1 MEHVII
7 HRGIAKRA
15 LDWARGGRY
24 TTKQIVPAAFLG
36 MILIGALLLMLPFA
50 TRGPGIRFIDALFTM
65 TSAVSVTGLV
75 VVDTPN
81 DFTLFGQL
89 VILLGI
95 QLGGLGYSATATLL
109 LLALGRRI
117 GLRERMMMME
127 VLNTLSMEGLVR
139 FVKVIV
145 AITLVIESV
154 GALILAVR
162 FSFDMDPL
170 RALYFGLFHAVSAF
184 NNAGFSLF
192 SENFNLETYRTD
204 LTVNLTISVLIVLG
218 GIGFLVY
225 RDILDNV
232 RRVRFRLS
240 THTKLAVLVS
250 LLLIIVGT
258 IGIWAFEVQN
268 EKTLAA
274 MPLGDQVLSAFFHSV
289 SARTGGFS
297 TLDLNLVATPTLY
310 LLILLMVIGASPGGT
325 GGGIKT
331 TTFGIVCASIWGTL
345 KGHADVMMFHRRI
358 PQELVI
364 KSYVLSALALGL
376 VTGFTLLLSYS
387 ENQSFLKI
395 MFEVASAAGA
405 VGLSTGNGGVLSLSA
420 LFSDFGK
427 GIVITTM
434 FLGRLGPL
442 AVGLFAVKTHEDL
455 RYRCAEARVV
465 LG

>member
-1 MEHVII
+1 MDWV
-7 HRGIAKRA
+7 RGA
-15 LDWARGGRY
+15 RY

-36 MILIGALLLMLPFA
+36 MILLGALLLMLPFA
-50 TRGPGIRFIDALFTM
+50 TTGPGLRFIDALFTM
-65 TSAVSVTGLV
+65 TSAVCVTGLIV
-75 VVDTPN
+75 QDTPN
-81 DFTLFGQL
+81 DFTLFGQ
-89 VILLGI
+89 VIILLGI
-95 QLGGLGYSATATLL
+95 QLGGLGYSATATIL

-127 VLNTLSMEGLVR
+127 ALNTLSMEGLVR

-145 AITLVIESV
+145 VITLIIESV
-154 GALILAVR
+154 GALILTAR
-162 FSFDMDPL
+162 FSFDMDPV
-170 RALYFGLFHAVSAF
+170 RALYFGIFHAVSAF

-192 SENFNLETYRTD
+192 ADNLIGYRTD
-204 LTVNLTISVLIVLG
+204 LTVNLTISTLIVLG

-225 RDILDNV
+225 RDVLDNV
-232 RRVRFRLS
+232 RGHRFRLS
-240 THTKLAVLVS
+240 THTKLTVLVS
-250 LLLIIVGT
+250 LLLIVGGAV
-258 IGIWAFEVQN
+258 GIWAFEVVNQ
-268 EKTLAA
+268 KTLAA
-274 MPLGDQVLSAFFHSV
+274 APFGEQMLVAYFHSI
-289 SARTGGFS
+289 SARTAGFN
-297 TLDLNLVATPTLY
+297 TIDLGLVATPTLY
-310 LLILLMVIGASPGGT
+310 LTILLMVIGASPGGT

-376 VTGFTLLLSYS
+376 VTGFTMLLSYS
-387 ENQSFLKI
+387 ESQSFLKI
-395 MFEVASAAGA
+395 MFEVASAAGT

-427 GIVITTM
+427 GVIIATM

-442 AVGLFAVKTHEDL
+442 AIGLFAVKTHEDL
-455 RYRCAEARVV
+455 RYRYAQARVV

>member
-1 MEHVII
+1 MEHTII
-7 HRGIAKRA
+7 QRGAAARVM
-15 LDWARGGRY
+15 DWARGGQY
-24 TTKQIVPAAFLG
+24 TAKQIVPLAFLG
-36 MILIGALLLMLPFA
+36 MILLGTLLLMLPFA
-50 TRGPGIRFIDALFTM
+50 TTGPGLRFIDALFTM
-65 TSAVSVTGLV
+65 TSAVCVTGLIV
-75 VVDTPN
+75 METPQ
-81 DFTLFGQL
+81 DFTLFGQM

-145 AITLVIESV
+145 AITLIVESV
-154 GALILAVR
+154 GALILAAR
-162 FSFDMDPL
+162 FSFDMDPA
-170 RALYFGLFHAVSAF
+170 RALYFGIFHAVSAF

-192 SENFNLETYRTD
+192 SENLALAAYRTD
-204 LTVNLTISVLIVLG
+204 LTVNLTISTLIMLG

-225 RDILDNV
+225 RDVLDNIHGH
-232 RRVRFRLS
+232 RFRLS
-240 THTKLAVLVS
+240 THTKLALLVS
-250 LLLIIVGT
+250 VLLILGGAV
-258 IGIWAFEVQN
+258 GIWAFEVQN

-274 MPLGDQVLSAFFHSV
+274 MPVGDQVLAAYFHSI
-289 SARTGGFS
+289 SARTAGFNTIDIS
-297 TLDLNLVATPTLY
+297 MLATPTLY
-310 LLILLMVIGASPGGT
+310 LLILLMIVGASPGGT

-331 TTFGIVCASIWGTL
+331 TTFGIICASIWGTL
-345 KGHADVMMFHRRI
+345 KGRADVMMFHRRI

-364 KSYVLSALALGL
+364 KSYVLAALALGL

-387 ENQSFLKI
+387 ENQPFLRI
-395 MFEVASAAGA
+395 MFEVASAAGT

-427 GIVITTM
+427 CVIIATM

-442 AVGLFAVKTHEDL
+442 AIGLFAVRTHEDL
-455 RYRCAEARVV
+455 RYRYAQARVV

>member
-1 MEHVII
+1 MEQATTLQ
-7 HRGIAKRA
+7 GMSAKTLA
-15 LDWARGGRY
+15 WVQGAKY
-24 TTKQIVPAAFLG
+24 TTAQIVAGAFLG
-36 MILIGALLLMLPFA
+36 MILFGTLLLMLPFA
-50 TRGPGIRFIDALFTM
+50 TAGQGIRFIDALFTM
-65 TSAVSVTGLV
+65 TSAVCVTGLIV
-75 VVDTPN
+75 LDTPK

-89 VILLGI
+89 VILLGM
-95 QLGGLGYSATATLL
+95 QLGGLGYSTTATLL

-139 FVKVIV
+139 FVKVIM
-145 AITLVIESV
+145 AIALIVESV
-154 GALILAVR
+154 GALILTVR

-170 RALYFGLFHAVSAF
+170 RALYFGIFHSVSAF

-192 SENFNLETYRTD
+192 SENLTLLAYRTD
-204 LTVNLTISVLIVLG
+204 LTVNLTISTLIVLG

-225 RDILDNV
+225 GDILDNL
-232 RRVRFRLS
+232 RGARFRIS

-250 LLLIIVGT
+250 VLLIVGGT
-258 IGIWAFEVQN
+258 VGIWAFEVQN

-274 MPLGDQVLSAFFHSV
+274 MPFSDQVLAAYFHSI
-289 SARTGGFS
+289 SARTAGFNTIDIS
-297 TLDLNLVATPTLY
+297 LVATPTMY
-310 LLILLMVIGASPGGT
+310 FLILLMIVGASPGGT

-331 TTFGIVCASIWGTL
+331 TTFGIICASIWGTL
-345 KGHADVMMFHRRI
+345 KGRADVMMFRRRI

-364 KSYVLSALALGL
+364 KSYVLSALAFGL
-376 VTGFTLLLSYS
+376 ITGFTMLLSYS
-387 ENQSFLKI
+387 ENQSFLRL
-395 MFEVASAAGA
+395 MFEVASAAGT

-427 GIVITTM
+427 CLIIATM

-442 AVGLFAVKTHEDL
+442 AVGLFAVKSHEDL
-455 RYRCAEARVV
+455 RYRYPQARVV

>member
-1 MEHVII
+1 MEQARI
-7 HRGIAKRA
+7 HHGMTGRV
-15 LDWARGGRY
+15 LDWVRGARY

-36 MILIGALLLMLPFA
+36 MILLGALLLMLPFA
-50 TRGPGIRFIDALFTM
+50 TTGPGLRFIDALFTM
-65 TSAVSVTGLV
+65 TSAVCVTGLIV
-75 VVDTPN
+75 QDTPN
-81 DFTLFGQL
+81 DFTLFGQV

-95 QLGGLGYSATATLL
+95 QLGGLGYSATATIL

-127 VLNTLSMEGLVR
+127 ALNTLSMEGLVR

-145 AITLVIESV
+145 AITLMIESV
-154 GALILAVR
+154 GALILTAR
-162 FSFDMDPL
+162 FSFDMDPV
-170 RALYFGLFHAVSAF
+170 RALYFGIFHAVSAF

-192 SENFNLETYRTD
+192 ADNLIGYRTD
-204 LTVNLTISVLIVLG
+204 LTVNLTISTLIVLG

-225 RDILDNV
+225 RDVFDNV
-232 RRVRFRLS
+232 HGHRFRLS

-250 LLLIIVGT
+250 LLLIVGGAV
-258 IGIWAFEVQN
+258 GIWAFEVVNQ
-268 EKTLAA
+268 KTLAA
-274 MPLGDQVLSAFFHSV
+274 APFGEQMLVAYFHSI
-289 SARTGGFS
+289 SARTAGFN
-297 TLDLNLVATPTLY
+297 TIDLGLVATPTLY
-310 LLILLMVIGASPGGT
+310 LITLLMVIGASPGGT

-376 VTGFTLLLSYS
+376 VTGFTMLLSYS
-387 ENQSFLKI
+387 ESPSFLKI
-395 MFEVASAAGA
+395 MFEVASAAGT

-427 GIVITTM
+427 GVIIATM

-442 AVGLFAVKTHEDL
+442 ALGLFAVKTHEDL
-455 RYRCAEARVV
+455 RYRYAQARVV

>member
-1 MEHVII
+1 MEHTII
-7 HRGIAKRA
+7 QRGAAVRF
-15 LDWARGGRY
+15 LDWARGGQY
-24 TTKQIVPAAFLG
+24 TAKQIVPVAFLG
-36 MILIGALLLMLPFA
+36 MILVGTLLLMLPFA
-50 TRGPGIRFIDALFTM
+50 TEGPGIRFIDAFFTM
-65 TSAVSVTGLV
+65 TSAVCVTGLIV
-75 VVDTPN
+75 MDTPRE
-81 DFTLFGQL
+81 FTLFGEL
-89 VILLGI
+89 VILLGM

-145 AITLVIESV
+145 AITLIIESV
-154 GALILAVR
+154 GALILTAR
-162 FSFDMDPL
+162 FSFDMDPA
-170 RALYFGLFHAVSAF
+170 RALYFGIFHAVSAF

-192 SENFNLETYRTD
+192 ADNLIGYRTD
-204 LTVNLTISVLIVLG
+204 LTVNLTISTLIVLG

-225 RDILDNV
+225 RDVLDNIHGH
-232 RRVRFRLS
+232 RFRLS
-240 THTKLAVLVS
+240 THTKLALLVS
-250 LLLIIVGT
+250 VLLILGGT
-258 IGIWAFEVQN
+258 LGILVFEVQN

-274 MPLGDQVLSAFFHSV
+274 MPIGDQVLAAYFHSV
-289 SARTGGFS
+289 SARTAGFNTIDIS
-297 TLDLNLVATPTLY
+297 MLATPTLY

-331 TTFGIVCASIWGTL
+331 TTFGIICASIWGTL
-345 KGHADVMMFHRRI
+345 KGRADVMMFHRRI

-364 KSYVLSALALGL
+364 KSYVLALLALGL
-376 VTGFTLLLSYS
+376 VTGFTMLLSYS
-387 ENQSFLKI
+387 ENQPFLRI
-395 MFEVASAAGA
+395 MFEVASAAGT

-427 GIVITTM
+427 CVIIATM

-442 AVGLFAVKTHEDL
+442 AIGLFAVKTHEDM
-455 RYRCAEARVV
+455 RYRYAQARVV

>member
-1 MEHVII
+1 MEHTII
-7 HRGIAKRA
+7 QQGVAARV
-15 LDWARGGRY
+15 LDWARGGQY
-24 TTKQIVPAAFLG
+24 TAKQIVPVAFLG

-50 TRGPGIRFIDALFTM
+50 TKGPGIRFIDALFTM
-65 TSAVSVTGLV
+65 TSAVCVTGLIV
-75 VVDTPN
+75 LDTPQ
-81 DFTLFGQL
+81 DFTFFGQL
-89 VILLGI
+89 VILLGM

-145 AITLVIESV
+145 AIALIVESI
-154 GALILAVR
+154 GALILTAR
-162 FSFDMDPL
+162 FSFDMDPA
-170 RALYFGLFHAVSAF
+170 RALYFGIFHAVSAF

-192 SENFNLETYRTD
+192 SENFALEAYRTD
-204 LTVNLTISVLIVLG
+204 LTVNLTITTLIVLG

-225 RDILDNV
+225 RDVLDNIHGH
-232 RRVRFRLS
+232 RFRLS
-240 THTKLAVLVS
+240 THTKLALLVS
-250 LLLIIVGT
+250 VLLILGGT
-258 IGIWAFEVQN
+258 LGIWVFEVQN

-274 MPLGDQVLSAFFHSV
+274 MPIGDQVLVAYFHSV
-289 SARTGGFS
+289 SARTAGFN
-297 TLDLNLVATPTLY
+297 TIDLGLVATPTLY
-310 LLILLMVIGASPGGT
+310 LIILLMVIGASPGGT

-331 TTFGIVCASIWGTL
+331 TTFGIICASIWGTL
-345 KGHADVMMFHRRI
+345 KGRADVMMFHRRI

-364 KSYVLSALALGL
+364 KSYVLAVLALGL
-376 VTGFTLLLSYS
+376 VTGFTMLLSYS
-387 ENQSFLKI
+387 ENQPFLRI
-395 MFEVASAAGA
+395 MFEVASAAGT

-427 GIVITTM
+427 CVIIATM

-442 AVGLFAVKTHEDL
+442 AIGLFAVKTHEDL
-455 RYRCAEARVV
+455 RYRYAQARVV

>member
-1 MEHVII
+1 MEQALVHQGMTGRV
-7 HRGIAKRA
+7 
-15 LDWARGGRY
+15 LDWVRGARY
-24 TTKQIVPAAFLG
+24 TAKQIVPLAFLG
-36 MILIGALLLMLPFA
+36 MILVGALLLMLPFA
-50 TRGPGIRFIDALFTM
+50 TEGPGIRFIDALFTM
-65 TSAVSVTGLV
+65 TSAVCVTGLIV
-75 VVDTPN
+75 MDTPQ
-81 DFTLFGQL
+81 DFTLFGQV

-95 QLGGLGYSATATLL
+95 QLGGLGYSATATFL

-139 FVKVIV
+139 FVKVIM
-145 AITLVIESV
+145 AITLIIESV
-154 GALILAVR
+154 GALLLAVR
-162 FSFDMDPL
+162 FSFDMAPL
-170 RALYFGLFHAVSAF
+170 RALYFGVFHAVSAF

-192 SENFNLETYRTD
+192 ADNLIGYRAD
-204 LTVNLTISVLIVLG
+204 LTVNLTISTLIVLG

-225 RDILDNV
+225 RDILDNFHSI
-232 RRVRFRLS
+232 RFRLS
-240 THTKLAVLVS
+240 THTKLALLVS
-250 LLLIIVGT
+250 LLLIVGGT
-258 IGIWAFEVQN
+258 VGIWAFEVLN
-268 EKTLAA
+268 EKTLA
-274 MPLGDQVLSAFFHSV
+274 SAPFGEQMLVAYFHSI
-289 SARTGGFS
+289 SARTAGFN
-297 TLDLNLVATPTLY
+297 TIDLSLVATPTLY
-310 LLILLMVIGASPGGT
+310 FLILLMVIGASPGGT

-376 VTGFTLLLSYS
+376 VTGFTMLLSYS
-387 ENQSFLKI
+387 ESQPFLRI
-395 MFEVASAAGA
+395 MFEVASAAGT

-427 GIVITTM
+427 GVIIVTM

-442 AVGLFAVKTHEDL
+442 AIGLFAVKTHEDL
-455 RYRCAEARVV
+455 RYRYAQARVV

>member
-1 MEHVII
+1 MEHAII
-7 HRGIAKRA
+7 HRGIAQKA

-36 MILIGALLLMLPFA
+36 MILVGALLLMLPFA

-65 TSAVSVTGLV
+65 TSAVSVTGLI

-145 AITLVIESV
+145 AITVAVESV
-154 GALILAVR
+154 GALILSVR

-192 SENFNLETYRTD
+192 SENFNREAYRTD
-204 LTVNLTISVLIVLG
+204 LTVNLTISGLIVLG

-225 RDILDNV
+225 RDILDNI
-232 RRVRFRLS
+232 RGVRFRLS
-240 THTKLAVLVS
+240 THTKLAALVS

-258 IGIWAFEVQN
+258 LGIWAFEVQN
-268 EKTLAA
+268 EKTLASL
-274 MPLGDQVLSAFFHSV
+274 PLGDQMLSAFFHSV

-297 TLDLNLVATPTLY
+297 TFDLNLVATPTLY

-331 TTFGIVCASIWGTL
+331 TTFGIVCASVWGTL
-345 KGHADVMMFHRRI
+345 KGRADVMMFHRRI
-358 PQELVI
+358 PQELVT

-376 VTGFTLLLSYS
+376 VTGFTLLLSYL

-427 GIVITTM
+427 GIVIAAM